1 MHISQLDLAD
11 RRDVGRF
18 IQFPFQLYRD
28 SPLWVPPFIDEIRTQ
43 LDPNRHPF
51 YQHSEAA
58 FFVAVEGGEVV
69 GRLSV
74 LDNARYREYHPDK
87 PPTAFFYHFDVVED
101 RAVCRAL
108 CDAAFDWAR
117 GRGLERMW
125 GPKGLIHVDGQGV
138 LVEGFEHRPAMGIP
152 YNYPYY
158 DELLKD
164 AGFEM
169 YLDFISA
176 YIDRQ
181 IDLPERFLQLA
192 DKIKERRGLRSVTFE
207 SKAELRALVPKVT
220 DVYNKS
226 FVEVQGYV
234 PITEAEAEVIGNRII
249 AVADPRLI
257 KLLMRADAEEDEI
270 IGFVLAYPD
279 VSAAIQRCR
288 GRIWPLG
295 WLHLMREFKRT
306 RWLNLN
312 GMAILQQYR
321 GLGGNALLYA
331 ELYRTL
337 MQDDQFLYGD
347 LVQVQET
354 NARMVRELEAVGVK
368 PYKKHRVYTRSL
380 V

>member
-1 MHISQLDLAD
+1 MHVSQLDLAD
-11 RRDVGRF
+11 RRDVVRF
-18 IQFPFQLYRD
+18 IQFPFHLYRD
-28 SPLWVPPFIDEIRTQ
+28 SPLWVPPFVDEIRTQ

-58 FFVAVEGGEVV
+58 FFIALDGDEVV

-74 LDNARYREYHPDK
+74 LNNARYNEHHPDQ

-108 CDAAFDWAR
+108 CDAAFEWAR

-125 GPKGLIHVDGQGV
+125 GPKGLLHIDGQGV

-158 DELLKD
+158 DDLLKD
-164 AGFEM
+164 AGFETQ
-169 YLDFISA
+169 LEFVSA

-181 IDLPERFLQLA
+181 ISLPERFLQLA
-192 DKIKERRGLRSVTFE
+192 ERIKKRRGLRSVSFST
-207 SKAELRALVPKVT
+207 KAELRALIPKLT
-220 DVYNKS
+220 DVYNRS

-234 PITEAEAEVIGNRII
+234 PITEVEAEMIGNRIL

-257 KLLMRADAEEDEI
+257 KLLVKEEDEGDEI
-270 IGFVLAYPD
+270 IGFVLTYPD
-279 VSAAIQRCR
+279 LSAAIQRCR
-288 GRIWPLG
+288 GRTWPWG
-295 WLHLMREFKRT
+295 WFHLLREFKRT
-306 RWLNLN
+306 PWLNLN
-312 GMAILQQYR
+312 GIAILERYR
-321 GLGGNALLYA
+321 GMGGNALLYA
-331 ELYRTL
+331 ELYYAL
-337 MQDDQFLYGD
+337 IDNHQFQYGD
-347 LVQVQET
+347 LVQIQET

-368 PYKKHRVYTRSL
+368 PYKKHRVYCRSL